1 MPHSARSEYDAA
13 AEAFDRRWA
22 TYNRRSLDLLRPVLA
37 DYSPSRLLDV
47 GCGTGSLLAALQRW
61 GVHVATYTGVD
72 LSAGMLRVASRKQ
85 GTGATERWVC
95 ADAASLP
102 FAASS
107 FDTVVSASSL
117 HDWHE
122 PRAALAAIRRALAR
136 GGRLL
141 LLDWCADFLSIRLV
155 RSWLQL
161 RRRPVHDVYHRARVA
176 SLLVEAGFRVRSIS
190 CHRISPVWGLWVADA
205 YAC

>member
-1 MPHSARSEYDAA
+1 MPHSTRSEYDAA
-13 AEAFDRRWA
+13 AGAFDQRWA
-22 TYNRRSLDLLRPVLA
+22 TYNRRSLDLLHPFLA
-37 DYSPSRLLDV
+37 DFSPGRLLDE
-47 GCGTGSLLAALQRW
+47 GCGTGNLLAALQRW

-72 LSAGMLRVASRKQ
+72 LSAGMLRVAVRKH
-85 GTGATERWVC
+85 GTGATERWAC

-102 FAASS
+102 FAAGS

-117 HDWHE
+117 HDWPE
-122 PRAALAAIRRALAR
+122 PRAALAAMHGALAR

-161 RRRPVHDVYHRARVA
+161 RRRPVHEVYKRARVA
-176 SLLVEAGFRVRSIS
+176 GLLTEAGFRVRTIS
-190 CHRISPVWGLWVADA
+190 CHRISPIWGLWVADA